1 MFDSAFNFKN
11 IQVWLMNIQNSRA
24 NSMAGYT
31 TDNSLLNKGLYK
43 AEIRQDRNER
53 QLTSFSQTPT
63 RPSSRFRGTSTG
75 GKEDDD
81 TACLL

>member
-1 MFDSAFNFKN
+1 
-11 IQVWLMNIQNSRA
+11 
-24 NSMAGYT
+24 MAGHT
-31 TDNSLLNKGLYK
+31 TDNSLLKGLYQ

-63 RPSSRFRGTSTG
+63 RPSSRSRGTSTS

-81 TACLL
+81 TPCLL